1 MRTSEDGSCLFMLRT
16 IILFMSF
23 FAIRSGLWIS
33 ELWKAKKMGCGKID
47 FRVLA
52 DRVSDPRAAERGVN
66 QRKQRSYQISR
77 YIPTKERAVG

>member
-1 MRTSEDGSCLFMLRT
+1 METGVKTSEDGSCLFMLRT

-52 DRVSDPRAAERGVN
+52 DRVSDP
-66 QRKQRSYQISR
+66 
-77 YIPTKERAVG
+77 